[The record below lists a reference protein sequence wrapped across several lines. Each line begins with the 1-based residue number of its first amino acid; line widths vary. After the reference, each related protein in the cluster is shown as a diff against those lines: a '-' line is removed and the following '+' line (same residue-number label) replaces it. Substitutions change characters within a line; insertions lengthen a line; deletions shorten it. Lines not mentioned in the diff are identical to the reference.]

1 MLLRSLESILA
12 GKTPEIGRRWIAKIR
27 KSDNLRSLGILGDAE
42 LLEFHGAV
50 MGKLARWFEKE
61 AGKNE
66 VGGFFVG
73 VGKEYFAQGIPISE
87 LTMALVLLRKTVTDY
102 LLEAEDLDG
111 AHRIYA
117 LMEAVDSLSDF
128 YMFGA
133 YYLTKGYLEATFLK
147 MSVGENLSREVL
159 GKYLKDDFFFK

>member
-1 MLLRSLESILA
+1 MLLRSLEAILA
-12 GKTPEIGRRWIAKIR
+12 GKTPEIGRRWIVKIR
-27 KSDNLRSLGILGDAE
+27 KADNLRGLGVLSDSE
-42 LLEFHGAV
+42 LLGFHAEV

-66 VGGFFVG
+66 IGAFFVG
-73 VGKEYFAQGIPISE
+73 IGKEYCSQGLPISE
-87 LTMALVLLRKTVTDY
+87 LTMALVHLRKTVTDY

-128 YMFGA
+128 YMVGA
-133 YYLTKGYLEATFLK
+133 YYLTKGYLEETFLRMSAGEK
-147 MSVGENLSREVL
+147 MSREVI
-159 GKYLKDDFFFK
+159 GKYLNDDFFFK

>member
-12 GKTPEIGRRWIAKIR
+12 GKTPEIGRRWLVKIR
-27 KSDNLRSLGILGDAE
+27 KSENLRGLGVLGDSE
-42 LLEFHGAV
+42 LLAIHNEV

-66 VGGFFVG
+66 IGGFFVG
-73 VGKEYFAQGIPISE
+73 LGKEYCSRGIPISE
-87 LTMALVLLRKTVTDY
+87 LTMAFVHLRKIVTDY
-102 LLEAEDLDG
+102 LLEVEDLEG

-128 YMFGA
+128 YMFGS
-133 YYLTKGYLEATFLK
+133 YYLTKGFLEETFLK
-147 MSVGENLSREVL
+147 MSAGEKLSKEVI

>member
-1 MLLRSLESILA
+1 VLLKSLESILS
-12 GKTPEIGRRWIAKIR
+12 GKTPEIGRRWIVKIR
-27 KSDNLRSLGILGDAE
+27 KADNLRSLGVLGDAE
-42 LLEFHGAV
+42 LLVFHAEV

-66 VGGFFVG
+66 IGGFFVG
-73 VGKEYFAQGIPISE
+73 VGKQYFSQGIPLSE
-87 LTMALVLLRKTVTDY
+87 LTMALVHLRKVVTDY

-111 AHRIYA
+111 AHRIYS

-133 YYLTKGYLEATFLK
+133 YYLTKGYLEDMFLK
-147 MSVGENLSREVL
+147 MSVGEKISKEALA
-159 GKYLKDDFFFK
+159 KYLKDDFFFK